1 MKKNL
6 NLQLQKELKI
16 LQRRE
21 FVYFLRLVTLNS
33 SIFTDDTFIYNK
45 QFLKCVWL
53 YKNSFLQLYL
63 KKNFSSFS
71 FIVSQCV
78 LTWRT
83 RSVYSFF
90 KLSRITLREL
100 TAFGFLKGIQKSSW

>member
-1 MKKNL
+1 MKKGLNIQIKKNL
-6 NLQLQKELKI
+6 RVLK
-16 LQRRE
+16 RTE
-21 FVYFLRLVTLNS
+21 FFFFLRSVVLNS
-33 SIFTDDTFIYNK
+33 SIVGVTFNNKK
-45 QFLKCVWL
+45 QFLKCLWL

-71 FIVSQCV
+71 FITSQCV

-90 KLSRITLREL
+90 KLSRISIREL

>member
-6 NLQLQKELKI
+6 NLQLKNELKI
-16 LQRRE
+16 IYRTE
-21 FVYFLRLVTLNS
+21 F
-33 SIFTDDTFIYNK
+33 
-45 QFLKCVWL
+45 
-53 YKNSFLQLYL
+53 NSFLRVVVLNASLFDISCLKDKQFRRCLLLYKSSILQPYL

-71 FIVSQCV
+71 FYTSQCV

-90 KLSRITLREL
+90 KLSRMSIREL
-100 TAFGFLKGIQKSSW
+100 TAFGFLKGIRKSSW